1 MNELSRR
8 AFLQR
13 LGYLTG
19 AGVVTPM
26 AINLSAM
33 NKAKAATT
41 SSDYKALVCVL
52 LDGGNDQANT
62 LIPIDTS
69 NYATYRKFRQDVAL
83 DQSTLLPLI
92 PANNLEGGLKWG
104 FNPNLKRLNS
114 LFHLRKLAVLQNVG
128 ALVQPTSLDQYKNRS
143 VALPRGL
150 FSHYNQ
156 KQSWQSTA
164 SDSFR
169 EGWGGKI
176 GDAILKQNEHGTFSC
191 ISIDNDTVFLT
202 GENTNPLKVTPHG
215 IKGTGSMS
223 GGSQDSDAMTFS
235 EALSSLFT
243 SSDDNAVTDPTN
255 DTNSTNET
263 MILSAIQ
270 DAKTLSTE
278 FATEN
283 ALAQQLKTVA
293 SLIKARDKLGVKR
306 QIFFVKLK
314 GFDTHNDLLGR
325 HSTLMRLL
333 DDALGSFYEATEEL
347 GVSQNVTTFTMSEFG
362 RTFNSHGDGS
372 EHGWGGHHFIMGGAV
387 KGRDFYG
394 KAPEIG
400 LDTAIDVGE
409 GALLPTTSIDQYSAT
424 LAKWFGVSDNN
435 LTMVA
440 PNLHKFN
447 SQDLGFMST

>member
-13 LGYLTG
+13 LSYLAG
-19 AGVVTPM
+19 AGVIAPM

-41 SSDYKALVCVL
+41 DSDYKALVCVL

-62 LIPIDTS
+62 LIPIDAS
-69 NYATYRKFRQDVAL
+69 NYATYRKIRQDIAL

-92 PANNLEGGLKWG
+92 PATNLAGGLKWG

-128 ALVQPTSLDQYKNRS
+128 SLVQPTSLDQYKNSS

-150 FSHYNQ
+150 FSHFNQ
-156 KQSWQSTA
+156 KQNWQSTA

-176 GDAILKQNEHGTFSC
+176 GDAILKQNSHGAFSC
-191 ISIDNDTVFLT
+191 ISTDDDTVFLT
-202 GENTNPLKVTPHG
+202 GENTNPLTVTPYG
-215 IKGTGSMS
+215 IKGTESMKE
-223 GGSQDSDAMTFS
+223 GSQGSDAMSFS
-235 EALSSLFT
+235 EALSNLIT
-243 SSDDNAVTDPTN
+243 SSDDDAIANA
-255 DTNSTNET
+255 TNESI
-263 MILSAIQ
+263 MLSAIQ
-270 DAKTLSTE
+270 DAKTISTE

-314 GFDTHNDLLGR
+314 GFDTHTDLLDR
-325 HSTLMRLL
+325 HSTLMHLL

-394 KAPEIG
+394 EAPEIG
-400 LDTAIDVGE
+400 LDTSIDVGE
-409 GALLPTTSIDQYSAT
+409 GAWLPTTSIDQYSAT

-435 LTMVA
+435 LNMVA

-447 SQDLGFMST
+447 NQDLGFMSS

>member
-13 LGYLTG
+13 LSYLAG
-19 AGVVTPM
+19 AGVVAPM

-33 NKAKAATT
+33 NEAKAATT
-41 SSDYKALVCVL
+41 ASDYKALVCVV

-62 LIPIDTS
+62 LIPIDAS
-69 NYATYRKFRQDVAL
+69 NYATYRKIRQDIAL
-83 DQSTLLPLI
+83 DRSTLLPLI
-92 PANNLEGGLKWG
+92 PATDLAGGLKWG

-114 LFHLRKLAVLQNVG
+114 LFHLKKLAVLQNVG
-128 ALVQPTSLDQYKNRS
+128 SLVQPTSLDQYKNRS

-150 FSHYNQ
+150 FAHFNQ
-156 KQSWQSTA
+156 KQNWQSTA

-176 GDAILKQNEHGTFSC
+176 GDAILKQNSHGAFSC
-191 ISIDNDTVFLT
+191 ISTDDDTVFLT
-202 GENTNPLKVTPHG
+202 GENTNPLKVTPYG
-215 IKGTGSMS
+215 IKGTGSNKE
-223 GGSQDSDAMTFS
+223 GSQGSDAMTFS
-235 EALSSLFT
+235 EALSNLFT
-243 SSDDNAVTDPTN
+243 SSDDNAVA
-255 DTNSTNET
+255 NSTNES
-263 MILSAIQ
+263 MMLSAIE
-270 DAKTLSTE
+270 DAKTISTE
-278 FATEN
+278 FPAEN

-333 DDALGSFYEATEEL
+333 DDALGSFYQATEEL

-362 RTFNSHGDGS
+362 RTLNSYGNGS
-372 EHGWGGHHFIMGGAV
+372 EHGWGGHHIIMGGAV

-394 KAPEIG
+394 EAPEIG
-400 LDTAIDVGE
+400 LNTAIDVGQ
-409 GALLPTTSIDQYSAT
+409 GAWLPTTSIDQYSAT

-435 LTMVA
+435 LAMVA
-440 PNLHKFN
+440 PNLHKFKN
-447 SQDLGFMST
+447 WDLGFMSS

>member
-13 LGYLTG
+13 LGYLAG

-33 NKAKAATT
+33 NKATAATT
-41 SSDYKALVCVL
+41 DSDYKALVCVL

-69 NYATYRKFRQDVAL
+69 NYATYRKIRQDIAL

-92 PANNLEGGLKWG
+92 PATNLAGGLKWG

-128 ALVQPTSLDQYKNRS
+128 SLVQPTSLDQYKNRS

-150 FSHYNQ
+150 FSHFTQ
-156 KQSWQSTA
+156 KQNWQSTA

-176 GDAILKQNEHGTFSC
+176 GDAILKQNSHGAFSC
-191 ISIDNDTVFLT
+191 VGTDNDTLFLT
-202 GENTNPLKVTPHG
+202 GENTNPLKVTPYG
-215 IKGTGSMS
+215 IKGTGSNKE
-223 GGSQDSDAMTFS
+223 GSQGSDAMSFS
-235 EALSSLFT
+235 EALSNLFT
-243 SSDDNAVTDPTN
+243 SSDDNAVTD
-255 DTNSTNET
+255 STNES
-263 MILSAIQ
+263 MMLSAIE
-270 DAKTLSTE
+270 DAKTISTE

-293 SLIKARDKLGVKR
+293 SLIKARDTLGVKR

-394 KAPEIG
+394 EAPEIG

-409 GALLPTTSIDQYSAT
+409 GAWLPTTSIDQYSAT

-447 SQDLGFMST
+447 NWDLGFMSS

>member
-13 LGYLTG
+13 LSYLAG
-19 AGVVTPM
+19 AGVIAPM
-26 AINLSAM
+26 AMSLSAM
-33 NKAKAATT
+33 NKAQAATT
-41 SSDYKALVCVL
+41 APDYKALVCVL

-62 LIPIDTS
+62 LIPIDAS
-69 NYATYRKFRQDVAL
+69 NYAIYRKIRKNIAL

-92 PANNLEGGLKWG
+92 PATNLAGGLQWG
-104 FNPNLKRLNS
+104 FNPHLKRLNS
-114 LFHLRKLAVLQNVG
+114 LFHLKKLAVLQNVG
-128 ALVQPTSLDQYKNRS
+128 SLVQPTSLDQYKNRS

-150 FSHYNQ
+150 FSHFNQ

-176 GDAILKQNEHGTFSC
+176 GDAILKQNLHGTFSC
-191 ISIDNDTVFLT
+191 ISTDNDTVFLT
-202 GENTNPLKVTPHG
+202 GENIKPLKATADS
-215 IKGTGSMS
+215 IRGTASMKE
-223 GGSQDSDAMTFS
+223 GSQVSDTTFS
-235 EALSSLFT
+235 EALSSLVN
-243 SSDDNAVTDPTN
+243 SSDGNAVAGSTDE
-255 DTNSTNET
+255 SI
-263 MILSAIQ
+263 MLSALR
-270 DAKTLSTE
+270 DAETISTE
-278 FATEN
+278 FPAEN

-293 SLIKARDKLGVKR
+293 SLIKARDKLNVRR

-314 GFDTHNDLLGR
+314 GFDTHDDLLGR

-347 GVSQNVTTFTMSEFG
+347 GVAQNVTTFTMSEFG

-372 EHGWGGHHFIMGGAV
+372 EHGWGSHHIIMGGAV

-394 KAPEIG
+394 EAPQIG
-400 LDTAIDVGE
+400 LNTATDVGQ
-409 GALLPTTSIDQYSAT
+409 GIWLPTTSIDQYSET
-424 LAKWFGVSDNN
+424 LAKWFGVSDNH

-447 SQDLGFMST
+447 NWDLGFMSS

>member
-1 MNELSRR
+1 VNELSRR

-13 LGYLTG
+13 LSYLAG
-19 AGVVTPM
+19 AGVVAPM
-26 AINLSAM
+26 AMGLSA
-33 NKAKAATT
+33 NKARAATAGP
-41 SSDYKALVCVL
+41 DYKALVCVL

-69 NYATYRKFRQDVAL
+69 SYATYHKIRQDIAL
-83 DQSTLLPLI
+83 DRSNVLPLI
-92 PANNLEGGLKWG
+92 PTTQLAGGLKWG

-114 LFHLRKLAVLQNVG
+114 LFHLKKLAVLQNVG
-128 ALVQPTSLDQYKNRS
+128 SLVQPTSMDQYKNRS

-150 FSHYNQ
+150 FAHYNQ
-156 KQSWQSTA
+156 KQNWQSTA

-169 EGWGGKI
+169 EGWGGRI
-176 GDAILKQNEHGTFSC
+176 GDAIIKQNSHGTFSC
-191 ISIDNDTVFLT
+191 ISTDDDNVFLT
-202 GENTNPLKVTPHG
+202 GEKTNPLKVTSDGLKITGG
-215 IKGTGSMS
+215 IEEGSSVSGTK
-223 GGSQDSDAMTFS
+223 TFS

-243 SSDDNAVTDPTN
+243 SSDDSTVA
-255 DTNSTNET
+255 NSTNES
-263 MILSAIQ
+263 MMLSAIQ
-270 DAKTLSTE
+270 DAKTISTE
-278 FATEN
+278 FSAEN
-283 ALAQQLKTVA
+283 TLAQQLKTVA
-293 SLIKARDKLGVKR
+293 SLIKARDKLGAKR

-325 HSTLMRLL
+325 HDTLMRLL

-362 RTFNSHGDGS
+362 RTLNSYGNGS
-372 EHGWGGHHFIMGGAV
+372 EHGWGSHHFIMGGAV

-394 KAPEIG
+394 QAPEIG
-400 LDTAIDVGE
+400 LNTAIDVGE
-409 GALLPTTSIDQYSAT
+409 GAWLPTTSIDQYSAT

-447 SQDLGFMST
+447 NQDLGFMSS